1 MVSRLSPAVS
11 RGVQKTCLPCVR
23 VFAGIWPGLLA
34 LGLLLAG
41 CSGRLGWGVLL
52 WSSEEPAI
60 FSGTVLPVYI
70 RSNINRVWV
79 LGIPDEYRSGKDS
92 PDKFEVP
99 LSHFELVGSK
109 KKARARAEAIGD
121 YRRTYA
127 ENLQDGLP
135 IRGSPDNSA
144 QRVYRLKG
152 AEIIKVL
159 AKVEGNPA
167 IGANGEPLPGDWY
180 QVMTDDGTSGY
191 CFSYRLKFF
200 EHNVG
205 PLVVETGDQ
214 GSDED
219 LDLDRVLAQAWWAE
233 SYGAMVNTGRFDLE
247 ELSRR
252 WGFSPGQ
259 DTGIAQ
265 IYVSGL
271 DQTFSYTGIRALGN
285 LSWRFEGTNL
295 QMSLRSDTTLAVQFT
310 DGGGA
315 LRTLVFVTL
324 ATELDDLIVQENAR
338 REALF
343 RGFYEQGPVFTSNN
357 YGTLALSPDGSFTW
371 TGNRLLVPQVIP
383 AGARQGG
390 FLSMDLY
397 LASTLQQRYGG
408 AFSMS
413 FDGSAG
419 PVRFMYLFDTQGL
432 RIEYAP
438 ETSMDGNLV
447 ARRASSPIVIY
458 FYRANL

>member
-1 MVSRLSPAVS
+1 LSGLGAAAL
-11 RGVQKTCLPCVR
+11 CL
-23 VFAGIWPGLLA
+23 WLA
-34 LGLLLAG
+34 A

-70 RSNINRVWV
+70 RSDINKVWV
-79 LGIPDEYRSGKDS
+79 LGIPREYRSGKEG

-109 KKARARAEAIGD
+109 RKARARAEAMED
-121 YRRTYA
+121 FRRTYA

-135 IRGSPDNSA
+135 IRNNPDNGA
-144 QRVYRLKG
+144 QRVYRLKS

-159 AKVEGNPA
+159 ARAEGSPPV
-167 IGANGEPLPGDWY
+167 GASGDPLPGDWY
-180 QVMTDDGTSGY
+180 RVMTDDGTTGY

-200 EHNVG
+200 EHSAG
-205 PLVVETGDQ
+205 PLVVETVDQ
-214 GSDED
+214 GGGDDPE
-219 LDLDRVLAQAWWAE
+219 LDRALALTWSAE
-233 SYGAMVNTGRFDLE
+233 AYSAMVSSGRFDLE

-259 DTGIAQ
+259 DTGIAH

-271 DQTFSYTGIRALGN
+271 DQVFPYTGIRAMGN
-285 LSWRFEGTNL
+285 RTWRFEGTSL
-295 QMSLRSDTTLAVQFT
+295 QMSLRSDTMLVTQFT
-310 DGGGA
+310 DQRGA
-315 LRTLVFVTL
+315 LRTLVFTAL
-324 ATELDDLIVQENAR
+324 ATSPEDLIAQESAR
-338 REALF
+338 REELF
-343 RGFYEQGPVFTSNN
+343 RNFYEQGPVFTSNN
-357 YGTLALSPDGSFTW
+357 YGTLALSQDGFFTW

-383 AGARQGG
+383 AGAQQSGS
-390 FLSMDLY
+390 LSMDLY
-397 LASTLQQRYGG
+397 LAAALQQRYEG
-408 AFSMS
+408 AFTMR
-413 FDGSAG
+413 FDGTG
-419 PVRFMYLFDTQGL
+419 VPTRFMYLFDAQGL
-432 RIEYAP
+432 RVEYAP